1 MLDTRRPSVLP
12 QSEDDSAAPV
22 IRHRGKG
29 AVMSKRTRRRYTPE
43 QKAALVR
50 QHVVDKKPV
59 SEICS
64 AAQLQPSVFYK
75 WERDLLEAA
84 PSVFAGHRAPSR
96 EQELEAQ
103 VAALEAKLARKDAI
117 IAEVSE
123 EYRSRDALDLLF
135 FPSGCRAMSH
145 VRISPYYPQSNG
157 KIERWHQTLK
167 GDRCGRR
174 SRRPWRSTSWPDL
187 SITTTTCGC
196 IAPWATS
203 PRWPSWRAR
212 RP

>member
-1 MLDTRRPSVLP
+1 
-12 QSEDDSAAPV
+12 
-22 IRHRGKG
+22 
-29 AVMSKRTRRRYTPE
+29 MSKRTRRRYTPE

-96 EQELEAQ
+96 EQELEAKI
-103 VAALEAKLARKDAI
+103 AALEVKLARKDAI

-123 EYRSRDALDLLF
+123 EYVKLKKSTWGTLTGAWVPPDTRDGIVDFVREFSARTELAVTRVVGWLGIARGKFFDWRQRYGKANEHNALVPRDHWLEE
-135 FPSGCRAMSH
+135 A
-145 VRISPYYPQSNG
+145 
-157 KIERWHQTLK
+157 ERQA
-167 GDRCGRR
+167 
-174 SRRPWRSTSWPDL
+174 
-187 SITTTTCGC
+187 IVE
-196 IAPWATS
+196 
-203 PRWPSWRAR
+203 
-212 RP
+212 